1 MDMKTSIKQ
10 IDRQRRREYLAKYLN
25 TIGRDY
31 SSKTHGNDLTMLGP
45 MIEALTTATAAKAI
59 RQAAP
64 SLLLGLKTALLGI
77 ESEKCAGGVIGKVL
91 SSAVRDVTD
100 SVESI
105 FLAKEDVGSRQL
117 FALLLQT
124 LILATISVVWKLEQL
139 NLSYAPNAQI
149 DEVERLRKKVFDF
162 ELILLLILRTGIIE
176 LILKNAAET
185 CGIPINQQDLMAKF
199 LKALVFI
206 LALLTASK
214 GQQAILKMLVLDLR
228 DYLKTSLID
237 IQAFIN
243 KMEEA
248 GNKSEKS
255 TAISIYLQQALASL
269 QDEDFDTLQ
278 KAYQGMLDEIQALPE
293 LMEEDIQKVRVFSN
307 VIYNAFSEGAEMN
320 QTTVSLMI

>member
-1 MDMKTSIKQ
+1 MKTSIKQ

>member
-1 MDMKTSIKQ
+1 
-10 IDRQRRREYLAKYLN
+10 
-25 TIGRDY
+25 
-31 SSKTHGNDLTMLGP
+31 
-45 MIEALTTATAAKAI
+45 
-59 RQAAP
+59 
-64 SLLLGLKTALLGI
+64 
-77 ESEKCAGGVIGKVL
+77 
-91 SSAVRDVTD
+91 
-100 SVESI
+100 
-105 FLAKEDVGSRQL
+105 
-117 FALLLQT
+117 
-124 LILATISVVWKLEQL
+124 
-139 NLSYAPNAQI
+139 
-149 DEVERLRKKVFDF
+149 
-162 ELILLLILRTGIIE
+162 
-176 LILKNAAET
+176 
-185 CGIPINQQDLMAKF
+185 MAKF

-214 GQQAILKMLVLDLR
+214 GEQAILKMLVLDLR

-237 IQAFIN
+237 NIQAFIN

-248 GNKSEKS
+248 GNKSQKS